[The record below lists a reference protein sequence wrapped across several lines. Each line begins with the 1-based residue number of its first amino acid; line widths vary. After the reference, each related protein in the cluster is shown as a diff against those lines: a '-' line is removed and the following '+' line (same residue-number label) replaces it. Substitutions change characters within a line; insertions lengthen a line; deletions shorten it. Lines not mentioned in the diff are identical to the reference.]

1 MLCLRYVATFATKIN
16 ARDFLGGL
24 VVKNLPSNAGDVAL
38 IPYQRTKIPHALG
51 PHTTIREATRSK
63 LLSPRALELMLYN

>member
-24 VVKNLPSNAGDVAL
+24 VVKNLLSNAGDVAL
-38 IPYQRTKIPHALG
+38 IPYGRTKIPHALG
-51 PHTTIREATRSK
+51 PHTTIREATGSQ
-63 LLSPRALELMLYN
+63 LLSPCALELMLYN